1 MLTLLRAGT
10 LALLIAAAAQ
20 TAAATPAAD
29 REATSYVVGLDVA
42 GSIRQIAP
50 DLDLAAFQRAVVA
63 TLAGNAPVLPDAER
77 QQVGLALGQRAAARS
92 GRPVPGMPPGSEPPA
107 LDGARAGTLVGAD
120 IGRSL
125 LPLKDE
131 IEIAPLM
138 RAVREVVAGTPP
150 TMAAEQIEAARQAMV
165 MRAQTRATAA
175 ANANREAGSRFL
187 AENRGTAGVFA
198 TASGIQYRVE
208 RAGQGPRP
216 RASDRVRVHYR
227 GTLLDGTEFDSSY
240 ARNEPAVFGLD
251 QVIAGWTEGLQL
263 MPIGGKYRFW
273 IPGDLAYGQRGS
285 PPNIPPNSTLVFD
298 VELLDIL

>member
-1 MLTLLRAGT
+1 MGLDQTLRLLARARGLTA
-10 LALLIAAAAQ
+10 AEIAAAIPRVG
-20 TAAATPAAD
+20 AATVSAWM
-29 REATSYVVGLDVA
+29 RGEK
-42 GSIRQIAP
+42 AP
-50 DLDLAAFQRAVVA
+50 
-63 TLAGNAPVLPDAER
+63 
-77 QQVGLALGQRAAARS
+77 
-92 GRPVPGMPPGSEPPA
+92 
-107 LDGARAGTLVGAD
+107 
-120 IGRSL
+120 
-125 LPLKDE
+125 
-131 IEIAPLM
+131 
-138 RAVREVVAGTPP
+138 
-150 TMAAEQIEAARQAMV
+150 AAEQIEAARQAMV
-165 MRAQTRATAA
+165 MRAQTRAADA
-175 ANANREAGSRFL
+175 ANANREAGIRFL

>member
-50 DLDLAAFQRAVVA
+50 DLDLAAFERAVVA

-107 LDGARAGTLVGAD
+107 LDAARAGTLVGAD

-165 MRAQTRATAA
+165 MRAQTRAADA
-175 ANANREAGSRFL
+175 ANANREAGIRFL

>member
-50 DLDLAAFQRAVVA
+50 DLDLAAFERAVVA
-63 TLAGNAPVLPDAER
+63 TLAGNAPVLPEAER

-107 LDGARAGTLVGAD
+107 LDAARAGTLVGAD

-165 MRAQTRATAA
+165 MRAQTRAADA
-175 ANANREAGSRFL
+175 ANANREAGIRFL

>member
-50 DLDLAAFQRAVVA
+50 DLDLAAFERAVVA
-63 TLAGNAPVLPDAER
+63 TLAGNAPVLPDSER

-107 LDGARAGTLVGAD
+107 LDAARAGTLVGAD

-165 MRAQTRATAA
+165 MRAQTRAADA
-175 ANANREAGSRFL
+175 ANANREAGIRFL